1 MKPATNFINP
11 EIASL
16 IEAKNEI
23 ANLIEQTKQTE
34 KEINDREDLILNEME
49 MMAKKMDDFQDQA
62 KKLRKMFK
70 TLTFTVI
77 ASFLGAAAIYFFK

>member
-11 EIASL
+11 QIASL

-23 ANLIEQTKQTE
+23 ASLIEQTKQTE

-49 MMAKKMDDFQDQA
+49 VMAKKMDEFQDQA

-70 TLTFTVI
+70 ILTSTVI
-77 ASFLGAAAIYFFK
+77 VSFLVAAALYFFK